1 MEPMGRRALKLG
13 LAVAAL
19 CCLATAISNADEVAQ
34 RGTLRVIF
42 GGQVKPHALPRLGAA
57 PVSVSLSGRI
67 ETTDDSAPPQLR
79 TIEIAINRHGRFDY
93 QGLPACRFHQVQPAS
108 TQEAREACR
117 GSLVGDGI
125 FKANVA
131 LPEQSPFP
139 QNGKILAFN
148 GTLHGKPVIFAHIYG
163 TEPLPTSFTLPFAL
177 RRSAGGTFATTLIA
191 HLPQVA
197 AQWGYISGISLKLQ
211 RSFSYRGQP
220 RSYISAGCPAP
231 AGFPGTVF
239 TFARASFGFEGQM
252 TLSSKMTR
260 SCGVRG

>member
-1 MEPMGRRALKLG
+1 MSKRALRLG
-13 LAVAAL
+13 LAVAGL
-19 CCLATAISNADEVAQ
+19 CLLATAISQADEATQ

-42 GGQVKPHALPRLGAA
+42 GGQIKPHTLPRLGAA

-79 TIEIAINRHGRFDY
+79 TITIAINRHGRFDRE
-93 QGLPACRFHQVQPAS
+93 GLPACHLHQVQPAS
-108 TQEAREACR
+108 TREAREACQ
-117 GSLVGDGI
+117 GSLIGDGV

-148 GTLHGKPVIFAHIYG
+148 GVLHGKPVIFAHIYG

-177 RRSAGGTFATTLIA
+177 KRSATGPFATTLVA

-197 AQWGYISGISLKLQ
+197 AQWGYISGISLKLR
-211 RSFSYRGQP
+211 RSFRYHGEAH
-220 RSYISAGCPAP
+220 SYISAACPAP

-239 TFARASFGFEGQM
+239 TFARASFGFEGGKK
-252 TLSSKMTR
+252 LSSTMTR
-260 SCGVRG
+260 SCGVRR